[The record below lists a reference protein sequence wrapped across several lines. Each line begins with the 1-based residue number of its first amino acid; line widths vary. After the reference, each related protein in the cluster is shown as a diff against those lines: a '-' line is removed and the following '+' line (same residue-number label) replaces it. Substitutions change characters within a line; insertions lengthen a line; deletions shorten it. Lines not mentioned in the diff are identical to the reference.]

1 MSVKT
6 IAGEVVAALPADAGF
21 EDLEEFLFERAQ
33 VEEGRE
39 DCEADRVLSARD
51 VLGDAAADL
60 SAVVW
65 AQSAADLF
73 REASDAHD
81 DREVFVAAVVEAAR
95 VLARGTESSVTLPE
109 MGDATIRERHLAIG
123 RRRYRVIY
131 DTRGST
137 HRVLWFTDNTTC
149 YRNVRPG

>member
-39 DCEADRVLSARD
+39 DCEAGRVLPARD

-73 REASDAHD
+73 REESDAHD
-81 DREVFVAAVVEAAR
+81 DRVAFVKAVVDAACA
-95 VLARGTESSVTLPE
+95 LARAESSVTLPE

-137 HRVLWFTDNTTC
+137 HRVLWFTNNTTC